1 MSVPPYQVVPLL
13 LLVLPAAAW
22 AQAASL
28 ELEPLVRQLEL
39 SQTARPELWV
49 APGQAIV
56 VALDAPL
63 DTEWGRQ
70 ARETEGLRRVE
81 ASERAVVLVPS
92 AGVKEGALLEFTLR
106 YADGQP
112 AEGVTLLLRVDSSR
126 AEPEVEVYRGAIP
139 AEALKR
145 RVDALN
151 ERLAALG
158 ARQASLSSLV
168 AAGVLG
174 STGVKSHA
182 LGQNISIQGKGLT
195 ATGGW
200 LHVANGRMALEV
212 TLALAPG
219 ALSWVPDT
227 VRLTEKSHVDPL
239 PVHSM
244 QLLGGAALQPGT
256 ASRLLVEWDTPLETE
271 DLEYILEITERHGE
285 RAVTVRFQLPR
296 TPAAN
301 SAPPKEKK
309 P

>member
-1 MSVPPYQVVPLL
+1 VSVPPYRVVPLW
-13 LLVLPAAAW
+13 LLVLPAAAL
-22 AQAASL
+22 AQAASVK
-28 ELEPLVRQLEL
+28 LEPLVRQLEL

-49 APGQAIV
+49 APGQAIMV
-56 VALDAPL
+56 GLDSPLDA
-63 DTEWGRQ
+63 EWARQ

-81 ASERAVVLVPS
+81 VAERAVVLVPS

-112 AEGVTLLLRVDSSR
+112 AEGVTLLLRVDSAR

-151 ERLAALG
+151 AREVLLS
-158 ARQASLSSLV
+158 ARQASLSALM

-182 LGQNISIQGKGLT
+182 LDRNVSIQGKGLT
-195 ATGGW
+195 STGGW
-200 LHVANGRMALEV
+200 YHVANGRMALEV

-227 VRLTEKSHVDPL
+227 VRLTEKSHVEPL

-256 ASRLLVEWDTPLETE
+256 ASRLLVEWDTPLEAE
-271 DLEYILEITERHGE
+271 DLNYTLEVIERHGE
-285 RAVTVRFQLPR
+285 RAVTVRFQPPR
-296 TPAAN
+296 TPAA